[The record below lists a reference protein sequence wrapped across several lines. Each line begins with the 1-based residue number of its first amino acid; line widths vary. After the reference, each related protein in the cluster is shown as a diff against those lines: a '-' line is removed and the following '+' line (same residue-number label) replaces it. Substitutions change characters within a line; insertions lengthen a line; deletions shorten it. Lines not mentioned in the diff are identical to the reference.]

1 MPCMLKIENLFKHV
15 HEKGDSMSYTLDF
28 HYKACIADT
37 ESLSTSILVSDG
49 IESEGNTE
57 R

>member
-1 MPCMLKIENLFKHV
+1 
-15 HEKGDSMSYTLDF
+15 MSYTLDS

-49 IESEGNTE
+49 IESEGNAE